1 MDRRELLAAGEPVL
15 LDGAMGTEL
24 ARRGCE
30 QGGVSN
36 LSAPDAVAA
45 IHREYAD
52 AGCLALTTNTLTMN
66 RVFIESHGLDVD
78 VIEVNGIGVELARS
92 VAGTGLCVLGNVS
105 STGQMLE
112 PYGTYAES
120 QFFDAFREQAEVL
133 AEAGADGFVVETM
146 FDVREAV
153 CAVRA
158 CRDAAHLPVIATM
171 AFQTEANG
179 GRTMM
184 GDSAED
190 CALALAGAGADTVGA
205 NCGETGPVQTAGIV
219 ATMTAAVD
227 VPIAVQPNAGLPRL
241 VDGRTVFDM
250 DAEQFARG
258 IAECIRAGATIVGGC
273 CGTTPAHIRAL
284 AERGLPDGP

>member
-1 MDRRELLAAGEPVL
+1 MDLRELLSSEGPVL

-30 QGGVSN
+30 QGGMSN
-36 LSAPDAVAA
+36 LTAPDAVAA

-52 AGCLALTTNTLTMN
+52 AGSLALTTNTLTMN

-78 VIEVNGIGVELARS
+78 VVEVNGIGVELARR
-92 VAGTGLCVLGNVS
+92 VAGAALCVLGNVS

-120 QFFDAFREQAEVL
+120 QFYDAFREQADVL
-133 AEAGADGFVVETM
+133 AGAGADGFVVETM
-146 FDVREAV
+146 FDLREAV

-158 CRDAAHLPVIATM
+158 CRDAAHLPVIVTV

-184 GDSAED
+184 GNAAVD
-190 CALALAGAGADTVGA
+190 CALALAGAGADAVGA
-205 NCGETGPVQTAGIV
+205 NCGEIGPVQMAGIV
-219 ATMTAAVD
+219 ATMAAAVD
-227 VPIAVQPNAGLPRL
+227 VPVAVQPNAGKPRL
-241 VDGRTVFDM
+241 VEGRTVFDM
-250 DAEQFARG
+250 DPEQFARG
-258 IAECIRAGATIVGGC
+258 MAECIRAGATIVGGC

-284 AERGLPDGP
+284 ALGG